1 MPETLQYDDE
11 KREFSSPSGKS
22 IRQGLFLRVYFKEW
36 GAHVVIK
43 WYICGNFVDGLG
55 ENGLSLYKSES

>member
-1 MPETLQYDDE
+1 MAETLQYDDE

-22 IRQGLFLRVYFKEW
+22 IRQRLFLRVYFKEW

-43 WYICGNFVDGLG
+43 WYICGNFVDGSG